1 MDRRGVG
8 GQVMARK
15 DNKDGELT
23 GRQKAAI
30 LLISMGPDV
39 SANVYR
45 HLSEEEI
52 EKLTLEISGVRKVD
66 SRAKEEVLDEFHQ
79 IALAQDYI
87 AQGGIAYAKEI
98 LEKALGSD
106 DAANII
112 NRLTSSLQVK
122 PFDFA
127 RKADPAQILNFIQNE
142 HPQTISLVLSYLD
155 PAQAGQILS
164 ELPQDMQADVARRIA
179 LMDSTSPEVINE
191 VEQILERKLSAT
203 VTQDYTNTGGIEAVV
218 EVLNGVD
225 RSTERTILDALEIQD
240 PELAEEIKKRM
251 FVFEDIVTLDNRAIQ
266 RVIRDV
272 DNQDL
277 LLSLKVASDE
287 VKEIVFSNMSKRM
300 VDTFKEEM
308 EFMGPVRLR
317 DVEEAQSRIVAVIRR
332 LEEAGEI
339 VIARGGGDDI
349 IV

>member
-1 MDRRGVG
+1 MAKRDKKG
-8 GQVMARK
+8 G
-15 DNKDGELT
+15 LT

-30 LLISMGPDV
+30 LLISLGPDV
-39 SANVYR
+39 SASVYK

-52 EKLTLEISGVRKVD
+52 EKLTLEISNVRQVTAD
-66 SRAKEEVLDEFHQ
+66 EKEEVLEEFHQ

-87 AQGGIAYAKEI
+87 AQGGIAYAKEV
-98 LEKALGSD
+98 LEKALGPEK
-106 DAANII
+106 AMNII
-112 NRLTSSLQVK
+112 NRLTSALMVR

-127 RKADPAQILNFIQNE
+127 RKADPMQILNFIQDE
-142 HPQTISLVLSYLD
+142 HPQTIALILSYLE
-155 PAQAGQILS
+155 PTQAGQILS
-164 ELPQDMQADVARRIA
+164 ALPQEMQADVARRIA
-179 LMDSTSPEVINE
+179 LMDSTSPDIINE
-191 VEQILERKLSAT
+191 VEQILERRLSTT
-203 VTQDYTNTGGIEAVV
+203 VVQDYTQAGGIEAVV
-218 EVLNGVD
+218 EVLNQVD

-266 RVIRDV
+266 RVIREV
-272 DNQDL
+272 DNNDL
-277 LLSLKVASDE
+277 MLALKVASDE
-287 VKEIVFSNMSKRM
+287 VKEVVFRNMSTRM
-300 VDTFKEEM
+300 AETFKEEM
-308 EFMGPVRLR
+308 QYMGPVRLR

>member
-1 MDRRGVG
+1 MVSGRVG
-8 GQVMARK
+8 GGEMAKREMQ
-15 DNKDGELT
+15 NGLT
-23 GRQKAAI
+23 GKQKAAI
-30 LLISMGPDV
+30 LLISLGPDV
-39 SANVYR
+39 SASVYK

-52 EKLTLEISGVRKVD
+52 EKLTLEISGVRKVE
-66 SRAKEEVLDEFHQ
+66 ANTKEQIMEEFHQ
-79 IALAQDYI
+79 IAMAQDYI
-87 AQGGIAYAKEI
+87 SQGGIGYAKTV
-98 LEKALGSD
+98 LEKALGEEQ
-106 DAANII
+106 AGIII

-127 RKADPAQILNFIQNE
+127 RKADPGQILNFIQNE
-142 HPQTISLVLSYLD
+142 HPQTIALILSYLD
-155 PAQAGQILS
+155 SRQAAQILS
-164 ELPQDMQADVARRIA
+164 ELPQEVQADIARRIA
-179 LMDSTSPEVINE
+179 IMDRTSPEIINE

-203 VTQDYTNTGGIEAVV
+203 VTHDYTQTGGIEAVV

-272 DNQDL
+272 ENEDL
-277 LLSLKVASDE
+277 MLSLRVASEE
-287 VKEIVFSNMSKRM
+287 VKEIVFKNMSKRM

-308 EFMGPVRLR
+308 EYMGPVRLR
-317 DVEEAQSRIVAVIRR
+317 DVEEAQTRIVTVIRR